1 MFNGI
6 GEHVSS
12 GPADI
17 YLLKVNNDSN
27 RKKVRD
33 STVIP
38 SSGKIL
44 ENEC

>member
-6 GEHVSS
+6 GEHVPS

-17 YLLKVNNDSN
+17 YLLKVNNDSK
-27 RKKVRD
+27 RKNLRD
-33 STVIP
+33 SIVIH